1 MNILNLLNFGWVG
14 SLIGIVSLLFAAY
27 VYIKSVKK
35 AEPCYQW
42 RTNTIIGDIHDDISS
57 KIHITFDSRDI
68 KNLKRTLVVFWNN
81 GKEYIDRN
89 LILSENPLS
98 ISFNDGE
105 ILSHQIKSTNNNSI
119 VAGTLLKDKKILI
132 DFNCLNRDN
141 ALCVEI
147 LHTSSNIEPI
157 ISGTIKGVDDGV
169 LNKGKIHSESFLT
182 KNRLTKYII
191 PALGVLLFISGVI
204 SFYFG
209 DFSDLNKIST
219 LGIIFEWNDKL
230 EATIKEHHIQ
240 SWSLIIIGAFYVI
253 MPLSTKFFLRNKTP
267 KNIDLN

>member
-1 MNILNLLNFGWVG
+1 MLNFGWVG

-57 KIHITFDSRDI
+57 RIQITFNSRGI
-68 KNLKRTLVVFWNN
+68 KSLKRTLVVFYNT
-81 GKEYIDRN
+81 GKEYIDRD

-98 ISFNDGE
+98 ISFTDGD

-119 VAGTLLKDKKILI
+119 VASTLLKDKKILI

-147 LHTSSNIEPI
+147 LHTSSNMEPRI
-157 ISGTIKGVDDGV
+157 DGTIKGVDEGV
-169 LNKGKIHSESFLT
+169 LNKGKIQSEPFST
-182 KNRLTKYII
+182 KRKFTKYVI
-191 PALGVLLFISGVI
+191 PTLGVLLLTSGVI

-209 DFSDLNKIST
+209 DFDNLNKITTFGMIS
-219 LGIIFEWNDKL
+219 EWNDKL
-230 EATIKEHHIQ
+230 EMKMKEHHIQ
-240 SWSLIIIGAFYVI
+240 SWSLIIIGVFYI
-253 MPLSTKFFLRNKTP
+253 MIPWSPRFFLRNKTP